1 MISFENVSK
10 FILKDVNIHIPEGTT
25 LGIIGATGAG
35 KTTFI
40 KLCCGLLEADRVY
53 VMGCKPVSALGKKD
67 TSIGVLFADMSALQP
82 EENVANNFDI
92 IRHIY
97 RLDKKIFEE
106 SYQGISKEL
115 NIEQLQYEK
124 LSDLSLGQRRRVELG
139 VTFIHNPRLLL
150 LDEPSIGLDQGGK
163 NAVRRLIKQ
172 RSKSGLTTIVTS
184 HDMADITDVC
194 DRICILDKGR
204 VCYYGSK
211 ELLLKKYAPVD
222 IMKVTLQGKIPDIED
237 LPVKRYQIEGNVLKL
252 IYNSNYITSAE
263 ILKVILS
270 KTSIKEV
277 SIHKPDLTDVIMK
290 IERGMTDEQFY

>member
-25 LGIIGATGAG
+25 LGIIGATGSG

-97 RLDKKIFEE
+97 RLDKKTFEE
-106 SYQGISKEL
+106 SYQGISREL

-139 VTFIHNPRLLL
+139 ATFIHNPRLLL

-172 RSKSGLTTIVTS
+172 RSESGLTTIVTS